1 MRRNVTIITMALL
14 VCAIA
19 GAVVLAKNKV
29 HTITFDQDTQVNGT
43 VVKKGEYQ
51 ARFNEETN
59 ELTILRDNRAIA
71 TTTVKEESLN
81 QKAPGTSYDLK
92 TTDNGA
98 ILTKITFGG
107 DRYSLMISDTNAA
120 DGQ

>member
-1 MRRNVTIITMALL
+1 MKRNVTIITMALL
-14 VCAIA
+14 VCAI
-19 GAVVLAKNKV
+19 
-29 HTITFDQDTQVNGT
+29 
-43 VVKKGEYQ
+43 
-51 ARFNEETN
+51 
-59 ELTILRDNRAIA
+59 
-71 TTTVKEESLN
+71 
-81 QKAPGTSYDLK
+81 DLK